1 MKASKVCKY
10 AIAIGF
16 GLAIGKDLGEFTKG
30 FTIGI
35 ISSLL
40 SDKNKSESK

>member
-16 GLAIGKDLGEFTKG
+16 GLAVGKDLGEFTKG
-30 FTIGI
+30 FAIGI
-35 ISSLL
+35 MKSLL